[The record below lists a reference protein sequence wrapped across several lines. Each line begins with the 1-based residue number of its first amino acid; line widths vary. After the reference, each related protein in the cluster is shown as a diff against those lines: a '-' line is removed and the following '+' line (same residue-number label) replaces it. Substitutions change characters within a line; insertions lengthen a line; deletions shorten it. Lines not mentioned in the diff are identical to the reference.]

1 MEQLLKKT
9 EKAEAD
15 VALLYQRIDNLKSG
29 NYSTDAEA
37 MDEESRELII
47 KNQKLKYRIGILKR
61 AIEEEKENSKRC
73 KGILESDFNGLKDN
87 LTVICMKALKTA
99 YPDVDVQQEVQPSG
113 RPQFGDYQ
121 FNAAMHLCKMLK
133 TEGVKCSPPEIAKN
147 IVSHIESS
155 TLIDKI
161 EVAPAGFINL
171 WLNKEFCQNQL
182 TKLVAEGVK
191 PPTLKKKLRVGVD
204 FSSPN
209 IAKEMHVGHLRST
222 IIGDSICRLLEYL
235 GHDVLRLNHVG
246 DWGTQFGMLI
256 AHLQDK
262 FPDYLKI
269 SPPIADLQNFYKES
283 KVRFDNDEE
292 FKKRAYHCVVKL
304 QQREPDYIT
313 AWNLICDVSRK
324 EFQVIYDKLDI
335 EIIERGESFYQKHM
349 EALVKDLDEKGLLI
363 EDEGRKV
370 IFGTEKGSIPLTIV
384 KSDGGFTYDTSDLAT
399 VKQRVQEDNL
409 DWIIYVTDAGQAT
422 HFKLVYNVAKK
433 LGLWDPKKVRMD
445 HVQFGLV
452 LGSDKKKF
460 KTRSGETIKLSEL
473 LEEGLNRAEQKLK
486 EKERDSVLSEEEFQK
501 AKEAVAYGC
510 IKYADLCHN
519 RINDYVFSFDKML
532 DDKGNT
538 AVYML
543 YALTRIRSIARNAN
557 ISVSQLQE
565 AAKDVKVSVEHEKEW
580 NLAKILLRFN
590 EELKKIVNDLHC
602 HHLCEFLYDIA
613 TAFTEFYG
621 ACYCIEKDPKTG
633 NIVKVHMGRLL
644 LCEATAMIMEKCFHL
659 LGLKSLSRM

>member
-1 MEQLLKKT
+1 MEQLLRKT
-9 EKAEAD
+9 DKAEAD
-15 VALLYQRIDNLKSG
+15 VELLYQRIENLKRG
-29 NYSTDAEA
+29 NIKDIDI
-37 MDEESRELII
+37 MDEESRELMI

-61 AIEEEKENSKRC
+61 AIEEEKENSKKC
-73 KGILESDFNGLKDN
+73 KGLQESDFNGLKDN
-87 LTVICMKALKTA
+87 LTVVCMKALKIA

-121 FNAAMHLCKMLK
+121 FNAAMQLCKILK
-133 TEGVKCSPPEIAKN
+133 TKGVKCSPPEVAKN
-147 IVSHIESS
+147 IVAHLESS
-155 TLIDKI
+155 PLIDKI
-161 EVAPAGFINL
+161 EVVPAGFINI

-191 PPTLKKKLRVGVD
+191 PPTLKKKLRVIVD

-222 IIGDSICRLLEYL
+222 IIGESICRLLEYL

-262 FPDYLKI
+262 FPDYLKV
-269 SPPIADLQNFYKES
+269 SPPIADLQTFYKES
-283 KVRFDNDEE
+283 KVRFDTDEE
-292 FKKRAYHCVVKL
+292 FKKRAYNCVVKL

-324 EFQVIYDKLDI
+324 EFQVIYDKLDV
-335 EIIERGESFYQKHM
+335 EIIERGESYYQKHM
-349 EALVKDLDEKGLLI
+349 EILVKHLEEQGLLE

-370 IFGTEKGSIPLTIV
+370 IFGKEEGLIPLTIV
-384 KSDGGFTYDTSDLAT
+384 KSDGGFTYDTSDLAA
-399 VKQRVQEDNL
+399 VKQRVEEENP
-409 DWIIYVTDAGQAT
+409 DWIIYVTDAGQGT
-422 HFKLVYNVAKK
+422 HFKVVYNVAEKI
-433 LGLWDPKKVRMD
+433 GLWDPKKIRID

-460 KTRSGETIKLSEL
+460 KTRSGESIRLNDL
-473 LEEGLNRAEQKLK
+473 LQEGLSRAEQKLI
-486 EKERDSVLSEEEFQK
+486 EKNRDSVLSEEEFKK

-519 RINDYVFSFDKML
+519 RMNDYVFSFDKML

-543 YALTRIRSIARNAN
+543 YALTRIRSIARNAK
-557 ISVSQLQE
+557 ITTTQLQE
-565 AAKDVKVSVEHEKEW
+565 ATKEVKVSVEHDKEW
-580 NLAKILLRFN
+580 NLAKVLLRFN
-590 EELKKIVNDLHC
+590 DELKKIVNDLHC

-613 TAFTEFYG
+613 TAFTEFYD

-633 NIVKVHMGRLL
+633 NIVKVHMDRLL
-644 LCEATAMIMEKCFHL
+644 LCEASALIMEKCFHL
-659 LGLKSLSRM
+659 LGLKSLTRM